1 VPSIQSSH
9 PARDFLYYTPD
20 FLNGSGE
27 KPGCIV
33 TTGSFN
39 GVLMIAF
46 VFPQKIVPGR
56 SYTRKKCFYRD
67 SAWQAFTEESR

>member
-1 VPSIQSSH
+1 MPSIQSSH

-46 VFPQKIVPGR
+46 VVPQKIGPGR
-56 SYTRKKCFYRD
+56 SRTRKKWFDSD
-67 SAWQAFTEESR
+67 SA